1 MFYLQITDINKVGNK
16 SIFNFSRLLI
26 PVNLDNQHW
35 VLFQIDIA
43 NSIIWFYDSLD
54 SFDTKTPVMRDK
66 DGMYKNTQYYRF
78 TRKMAKSNEEE
89 SVDVDL
95 LTPDDWRR
103 LRLSHYINAFRFV
116 VMYLPVQC

>member
-1 MFYLQITDINKVGNK
+1 MFYSQTAESGKVGNK
-16 SIFNFSRLLI
+16 SVFDFSRLLI
-26 PVNLDNQHW
+26 PVNLDSQHW

-78 TRKMAKSNEEE
+78 TRKMAKSKEEE

-95 LTPDDWRR
+95 LAPDDWRR
-103 LRLSHYINAFRFV
+103 LRLLPYINAFRFV
-116 VMYLPVQC
+116 AIYLPVQC